1 MYSLYIMLTH
11 WALGS
16 HSIQTTSMPS
26 SYLILSY
33 SCAVVKIFVSPM
45 RMSQKGR
52 QPLRCLLKQGT
63 GLMVR
68 ALIFKGLECGRL
80 GFSDTM
86 LHT

>member
-1 MYSLYIMLTH
+1 MSKPAWVSTCES
-11 WALGS
+11 A
-16 HSIQTTSMPS
+16 
-26 SYLILSY
+26 YLILSY
-33 SCAVVKIFVSPM
+33 SCAVLKILVSPM

-68 ALIFKGLECGRL
+68 AWITMGLEWGKL

>member
-1 MYSLYIMLTH
+1 MAKLASVPTFSP
-11 WALGS
+11 A
-16 HSIQTTSMPS
+16 
-26 SYLILSY
+26 YLILSY

-52 QPLRCLLKQGT
+52 QPLRCLLKQGM

-68 ALIFKGLECGRL
+68 AWTTKGLEWGKL
-80 GFSDTM
+80 GLSDTM